1 MYTVYKYKFALLVG
15 LVLSSLTL
23 SAQVRMADNTVLS
36 SAPSSSAFLDASST
50 NTWNA
55 TTNRGK
61 GLVFPRVDLT
71 TFVAFNYTGTA
82 GVASNYPTRFD
93 GMIVYNT
100 ATSGVA
106 GVGSTQ
112 GTLTPGFWYYDNK
125 STSSLAGGTWRPL
138 GQTSVVSL
146 TSATAP
152 AGNTLGQVA
161 YNTSSVAPTGL
172 VYWDGTKWVPV
183 NQTSTIT
190 LTSASAPAGT
200 TVGQVA
206 YNNSA
211 TVEPKGLV
219 YWDGTQWKPIGGDPV
234 IGNEVL
240 NATTNKG
247 LSRAGAGTSAD
258 PYTLGLIDG
267 TATNQTMVWDGTK
280 WTPGATGLTTTALT
294 SATTPAGL
302 NVGDMRY
309 NTSAAGGVPVGPVYW
324 DGAKWVPVNQTST
337 ITLTSASAPAG
348 TTVGQV
354 AYNNSATVEPKGLV
368 YWDGTQWKP
377 VGGDP
382 VIGNEVLNATTNK
395 GLSRAGAGTSA
406 DPYTL
411 GLIDGT
417 ATNQTM
423 VWDGTK
429 WTPGATGLTTTAL
442 TSATT
447 PAGLNVGDMR
457 YNTSAAGGVPVGPVY
472 WDGAKWVPVNQTST
486 ITLTSASAPAGTT
499 VGQVAYNNSATV
511 EPKGLVYWDGTQW
524 KPVGGDP
531 VIGNEVLNATANKG
545 LSRAGS
551 GTSADP
557 YTLGLT
563 DGTANGQVMMWDGTK
578 WALSAS
584 NIIYKGRV
592 LCDGNSTQIVTN
604 ANVTATATI
613 ILTYEDPAKGPV
625 VSLAVGDRATGTFSV
640 VFGAVPPTTAYI
652 NYTILP

>member
-258 PYTLGLIDG
+258 PYTLL
-267 TATNQTMVWDGTK
+267 
-280 WTPGATGLTTTALT
+280 
-294 SATTPAGL
+294 
-302 NVGDMRY
+302 
-309 NTSAAGGVPVGPVYW
+309 
-324 DGAKWVPVNQTST
+324 
-337 ITLTSASAPAG
+337 
-348 TTVGQV
+348 
-354 AYNNSATVEPKGLV
+354 
-368 YWDGTQWKP
+368 
-377 VGGDP
+377 
-382 VIGNEVLNATTNK
+382 
-395 GLSRAGAGTSA
+395 
-406 DPYTL
+406 
-411 GLIDGT
+411 
-417 ATNQTM
+417 
-423 VWDGTK
+423 
-429 WTPGATGLTTTAL
+429 
-442 TSATT
+442 
-447 PAGLNVGDMR
+447 
-457 YNTSAAGGVPVGPVY
+457 
-472 WDGAKWVPVNQTST
+472 
-486 ITLTSASAPAGTT
+486 
-499 VGQVAYNNSATV
+499 
-511 EPKGLVYWDGTQW
+511 
-524 KPVGGDP
+524 
-531 VIGNEVLNATANKG
+531 
-545 LSRAGS
+545 
-551 GTSADP
+551 
-557 YTLGLT
+557 
-563 DGTANGQVMMWDGTK
+563 
-578 WALSAS
+578 
-584 NIIYKGRV
+584 
-592 LCDGNSTQIVTN
+592 
-604 ANVTATATI
+604 
-613 ILTYEDPAKGPV
+613 
-625 VSLAVGDRATGTFSV
+625 
-640 VFGAVPPTTAYI
+640 
-652 NYTILP
+652 